1 LSRAPLASTIV
12 AIALIPVALLFIHAF
27 ISGLKN
33 GKHHK
38 LTGLLAVTSDL
49 SVSIGY
55 MIYRSL
61 GGRVGN
67 SVIHLKG
74 GVLAYFIV
82 HGIVS
87 LVVIILEIAVLATGL
102 YLWKQQ
108 TNMIIH
114 RKLAKVL
121 FPLWWIAFLSGE
133 LFYVINYI
141 VLNRL

>member
-1 LSRAPLASTIV
+1 LSKAPLASTIV

-33 GKHHK
+33 GKHHRI
-38 LTGLLAVTSDL
+38 TGLLAVTSDL

-61 GGRVGN
+61 GGKVGS
-67 SVIHLKG
+67 SVIHLSG
-74 GVLAYFIV
+74 GILTYFIV

-87 LVVIILEIAVLATGL
+87 LIVIILELTVLATGL
-102 YLWKQQ
+102 YQWQHQ
-108 TNMIIH
+108 TNLIIH

-121 FPLWWIAFLSGE
+121 FPLWWVAFLSGE

-141 VLNRL
+141 VLNHS